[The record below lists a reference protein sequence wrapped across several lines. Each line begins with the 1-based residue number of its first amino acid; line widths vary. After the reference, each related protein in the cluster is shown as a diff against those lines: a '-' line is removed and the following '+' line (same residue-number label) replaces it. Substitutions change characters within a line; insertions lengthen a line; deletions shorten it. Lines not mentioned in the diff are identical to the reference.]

1 MSLNSWFKKGM
12 TFQEYVEAMNVNK
25 EELLKIYHEVT
36 IPESTQTKLEQ
47 LKNLNWKVVTL
58 TADWCGDALLNVPVI
73 QKMMEK
79 ANIDTRFLIRDE
91 NLELMDQ
98 YLTNGKSRSIP
109 IFVFMDEKGN
119 EVNVWGPR
127 SAEIEE
133 IVVEMKKELPD
144 KEDPNFQEKQTA
156 VFKAIQG

>member
-1 MSLNSWFKKGM
+1 
-12 TFQEYVEAMNVNK
+12 
-25 EELLKIYHEVT
+25 
-36 IPESTQTKLEQ
+36 
-47 LKNLNWKVVTL
+47 
-58 TADWCGDALLNVPVI
+58 
-73 QKMMEK
+73 
-79 ANIDTRFLIRDE
+79 
-91 NLELMDQ
+91 MDQ

-144 KEDPNFQEKQTA
+144 KDDPNFQEKQTA
-156 VFKAIQG
+156 VFKAIRTNFVEDKKYWNSVINSVEEKLFS